1 MMEGRKGNLG
11 MRRKKK
17 KRILKQTL
25 ILFLKSAVKLYHGL
39 RLPDGP
45 LGSTA
50 AS

>member
-11 MRRKKK
+11 MRRKK